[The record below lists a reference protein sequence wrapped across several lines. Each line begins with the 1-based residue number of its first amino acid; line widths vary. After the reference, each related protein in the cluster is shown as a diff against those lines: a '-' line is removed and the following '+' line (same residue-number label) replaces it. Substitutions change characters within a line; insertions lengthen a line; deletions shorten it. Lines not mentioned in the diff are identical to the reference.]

1 MPIFYSVVARGDTVL
16 SEHTIATGNF
26 ITVSSVILGRIS
38 PTETRRMSYAY
49 DTHVFHFIVYERITF
64 MCMCDS
70 QFPRRLAF
78 GFLDQIRDMFLQRV
92 NIYEAQNANSF
103 AYRDFSNVL
112 NQQMDFFSN
121 DPSADKI
128 QLAKHQIEE
137 SRKQLEENIDTILKR
152 DEKVLS

>member
-1 MPIFYSVVARGDTVL
+1 MISL
-16 SEHTIATGNF
+16 SPNSF
-26 ITVSSVILGRIS
+26 S
-38 PTETRRMSYAY
+38 
-49 DTHVFHFIVYERITF
+49 D
-64 MCMCDS
+64 
-70 QFPRRLAF
+70 
-78 GFLDQIRDMFLQRV
+78 
-92 NIYEAQNANSF
+92 EAQNANSF

-152 DEKVLS
+152 DEKIDIIVNQSEQLLDRTTEFNEKSKKLKCAMLLRSVKCWIILIILVAFAIWLTSSIICGFDYSQC